1 MIFRLKYDRIQKSFG
16 GVIMGNTFIEGVDPD
31 GLKDI
36 ADIKYMICYIISSVD
51 EPLTKSLINDIL
63 QDDYSLA
70 NYFEVNQALSELL
83 RAGTLR
89 TETRDGE
96 EILILN
102 KDAVEPT
109 MFLKNSLPRSIR
121 EKAIN
126 CAVKLLTRSRRER
139 ENEITV
145 EKLDR
150 GYNVT
155 FTLFDVNTEFM
166 KLTIYVSDECQV
178 EAVKKNFL
186 NDPSKFYSNI
196 ISSLTV

>member
-1 MIFRLKYDRIQKSFG
+1 MS
-16 GVIMGNTFIEGVDPD
+16 NTFIEGVDPD

-36 ADIKYMICYIISSVD
+36 SDIKYMICYIISSVD
-51 EPLTKSLINDIL
+51 EPLTKALINDIL

-83 RAGTLR
+83 RSGTIR
-89 TETRDGE
+89 TENLNGE
-96 EILILN
+96 EILVLN

-109 MFLKNSLPRSIR
+109 QFLKNSLPRSIR

-139 ENEITV
+139 ENEIQID
-145 EKLDR
+145 KLDK

-155 FTLFDVNTEFM
+155 FTLYDLNTEFM

-178 EAVKKNFL
+178 EIVKQNFL
-186 NDPSKFYSNI
+186 KDPSSFYSNI

>member
-1 MIFRLKYDRIQKSFG
+1 MA
-16 GVIMGNTFIEGVDPD
+16 NTFISGVDPD

-36 ADIKYMICYIISSVD
+36 TDIKYMICYLISSVN
-51 EPLTKSLINDIL
+51 EPLTKALINNIL

-70 NYFEVNQALSELL
+70 NYFEVNQAISELL
-83 RAGTLR
+83 RSGTISTKQL
-89 TETRDGE
+89 DGE
-96 EILILN
+96 DILVLSEN
-102 KDAVEPT
+102 AVEPT
-109 MFLKNSLPRSIR
+109 MFIQNTLPRSVR

-145 EKLDR
+145 EKLQK

-155 FTLFDVNTEFM
+155 FTLFDMNTEFM
-166 KLTIYVSDECQV
+166 KLTVYVSDECQV
-178 EAVKKNFL
+178 EAVKQNFL
-186 NDPSKFYSNI
+186 KDPSKIYSTI

>member
-1 MIFRLKYDRIQKSFG
+1 MS
-16 GVIMGNTFIEGVDPD
+16 NTFIEGVDPD

-36 ADIKYMICYIISSVD
+36 SDIKYMICYIISSVE
-51 EPLTKSLINDIL
+51 EPLTKALINDIL

-70 NYFEVNQALSELL
+70 NYFEVNQAISELL
-83 RAGTLR
+83 RVGTLR
-89 TETRDGE
+89 TEMNDGE
-96 EILILN
+96 EILVLN
-102 KDAVEPT
+102 KNAVEPT

-126 CAVKLLTRSRRER
+126 CAVKLLTRSRHER
-139 ENEITV
+139 ENEIIV
-145 EKLDR
+145 EKLEK

-155 FTLFDVNTEFM
+155 FSFYDLNTQFM

-178 EAVKKNFL
+178 EVVRENFL
-186 NDPSKFYSNI
+186 RDPSEFYSNI

>member
-1 MIFRLKYDRIQKSFG
+1 MA
-16 GVIMGNTFIEGVDPD
+16 NTFISGVDPD

-36 ADIKYMICYIISSVD
+36 NDIKYMICYIIGSVD
-51 EPLTKSLINDIL
+51 EPLTKALINSIL

-70 NYFEVNQALSELL
+70 NYFEVNQAISELL
-83 RAGTLR
+83 RAGTLI
-89 TETRDGE
+89 TENLNGE
-96 EILILN
+96 EILVLN
-102 KDAVEPT
+102 KNAVEPT
-109 MFLKNSLPRSIR
+109 MFLKNSLPKTVR

-145 EKLDR
+145 EKLEK

-155 FTLFDVNTEFM
+155 FTLFDMNTEFM
-166 KLTIYVSDECQV
+166 KLTVYVSDECQV
-178 EAVKKNFL
+178 ETIKQNFMK
-186 NDPSKFYSNI
+186 DPSKIYSTI